1 MGDNRSVAQIEVT
14 EESIRGLVDTEV
26 FVRGAHLVGRVSGMS
41 VSGTLVAAV
50 VDGVRVTARTP
61 AGGPDGACDCPDPV
75 PCVHAVAAL
84 LAWVRSAVTR
94 DDVVASLV
102 AEFEDALAEKDLDAG
117 YLDELVDDI
126 EDLLDEEPA
135 VVRDLADRVM
145 NLVEAHDGVDLTD
158 LLERVEELWLEARQV
173 AGPASRI
180 DLCGHSV
187 YAVTRARMLSLS
199 EPMVASTALGSYP
212 QCAMQLAQRGSL
224 PRPNASQSVVSSS
237 SAYVFA

>member
-1 MGDNRSVAQIEVT
+1 MGDNRAVAQIEVT

-26 FVRGAHLVGRVSGMS
+26 FAHGAHLVSRVSGLS
-41 VSGTLVAAV
+41 VSGTLVGAV

-61 AGGPDGACDCPDPV
+61 PGGPDGQGQCQCPDPA
-75 PCVHAVAAL
+75 PCAHAVAVL

-102 AEFEDALAEKDLDAG
+102 AEFEDALAEEELDAQ

-145 NLVEAHDGVDLTD
+145 NLLEAHDGVDLTD
-158 LLERVEELWLEARQV
+158 MLERVEELWLEARQV
-173 AGPASRI
+173 AGPHG
-180 DLCGHSV
+180 DLCGH
-187 YAVTRARMLSLS
+187 
-199 EPMVASTALGSYP
+199 
-212 QCAMQLAQRGSL
+212 
-224 PRPNASQSVVSSS
+224 
-237 SAYVFA
+237 